1 MKLDKTFICNKC
13 GEITYLTKQE
23 EFNMIHKTILCSCGE
38 KIAMSNSYPNLD
50 AVDLKFSAEQ
60 IYEIADKQDIEN
72 KSNFIKILKKQKIQF
87 DDNKIELIVN
97 LYEKNK
103 ENFKDNIP
111 NQFNPMYDA
120 LEKELMVN
128 NFTIVEIDAI
138 ISSLAV
144 SMKNKMRKPFI
155 VITAS
160 VIEMLFNDFFDK
172 LIEYKFNGDGIEII
186 KKQYSKASISK
197 CIVIADGFSNGKL
210 KEKINDICDGFME
223 NWQELIT
230 KRNKIVH
237 NNKIYITKEMMIKTL
252 NLLNNSINVFAKLKS
267 TILANTYDK

>member
-1 MKLDKTFICNKC
+1 MECVRAFICNKC
-13 GEITYLTKQE
+13 GEITYLTKQD
-23 EFNMIHKTILCSCGE
+23 EFDIIHKTILCSCGE
-38 KIAMSNSYPNLD
+38 RITMSNSYPNLD

-60 IYEIADKQDIEN
+60 IYEIANKQDIES
-72 KSNFIKILKKQKIQF
+72 KSTFIKMLKKQKIQF
-87 DDNKIELIVN
+87 EDNKIELIIN

-111 NQFNPMYDA
+111 KQFNQMYDA
-120 LEKELMVN
+120 LEKNLIAN
-128 NFTIVEIDAI
+128 NFTIIESDAI

-172 LIEYKFNGDGIEII
+172 LIEYKFSGAGIEII
-186 KKQYSKASISK
+186 KNQYSKVSISK
-197 CIVIADGFSNGKL
+197 CIIIADGFSNGKL
-210 KEKINDICDGFME
+210 KEKTNDICDSFME
-223 NWQELIT
+223 DWQELIT

-237 NNKIYITKEMMIKTL
+237 NNEIYITREMMIKTL
-252 NLLNNSINVFAKLKS
+252 NLLNNSLNVFAQLKS
-267 TILANTYDK
+267 AILSNTYDK